1 VADEKTN
8 TKAPQEPA
16 REPAPPLQM
25 EVTARPIT
33 PIGNLVGFATV
44 KFNDVFVVED
54 FKILHGEKGM
64 FVGMPSK
71 PDKTSKTGYRD
82 TAKPITAE
90 FRTELTGAVVEA
102 YHSAVE
108 KLKDRAANLA
118 TPDKQPEKPSIQKQ
132 LADGKEQAAKD
143 NAALPTPGKGD
154 KTPPVER

>member
-1 VADEKTN
+1 MAEEKNN
-8 TKAPQEPA
+8 TKAPPEHEQGNTVPQEPA
-16 REPAPPLQM
+16 REPAPPLQL

-54 FKILHGEKGM
+54 FKILQGEKGM

-82 TAKPITAE
+82 TAKPIAAE

-102 YHSAVE
+102 YHNAVE
-108 KLKDRAANLA
+108 KLKDRAAA
-118 TPDKQPEKPSIQKQ
+118 VAAPEKPSIQKQ
-132 LADGKEQAAKD
+132 LVDGAK
-143 NAALPTPGKGD
+143 
-154 KTPPVER
+154 